1 MLVIGFMKT
10 PCFQNSQSL
19 AANVYLTIWN
29 KEFLKSKMDF
39 IGPSSQKDTTA
50 NEVSASALRCQA
62 ARHKK
67 RLREDIKGYITKV
80 KNLDRSETLTWQCY
94 LP

>member
-1 MLVIGFMKT
+1 
-10 PCFQNSQSL
+10 
-19 AANVYLTIWN
+19 
-29 KEFLKSKMDF
+29 MDF

-67 RLREDIKGYITKV
+67 RLREDIKGYITKAIDP
-80 KNLDRSETLTWQCY
+80 NIRIYLTIETNR
-94 LP
+94 